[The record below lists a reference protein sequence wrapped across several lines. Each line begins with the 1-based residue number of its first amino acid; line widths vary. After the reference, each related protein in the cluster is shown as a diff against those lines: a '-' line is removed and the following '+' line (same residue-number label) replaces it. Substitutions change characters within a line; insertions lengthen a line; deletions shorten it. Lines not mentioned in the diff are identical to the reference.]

1 MLAAAIRG
9 AERHRFTPERARF
22 SGGDLIILAIDEV
35 LGADLLPLVATSG
48 APSNPASTL
57 APTNDRDHFFN
68 FTSRTTP
75 SNEHGTKLANASILR
90 QRFPDRQTLIANS

>member
-35 LGADLLPLVATSG
+35 IGVAPQPVELALTEGVGLAGVLFAPERARLARLLGG
-48 APSNPASTL
+48 
-57 APTNDRDHFFN
+57 
-68 FTSRTTP
+68 
-75 SNEHGTKLANASILR
+75 
-90 QRFPDRQTLIANS
+90 